1 MSMSELPHTAAQDS
15 DRPSGSDSEVPCA
28 RAAGRPRE
36 ADIDARMQDLLESA
50 GTLFL
55 EKGYSKVSLGMIA
68 REAHVAV
75 RTIYVKFGGKAG
87 LFNAVI
93 ANGRS
98 RYFNIGDMDS
108 DTRPIEQILGDFGL
122 RLLQMMSMPRIVR
135 MHRMVIAEAST
146 NPELAITFDRA
157 GPGQILEL
165 LSRFFAH
172 PAQQARFRTD
182 VRPERLAVH
191 LFNCILGDQ
200 VTRLMFEPLK
210 DVSDADIRAKVAE
223 GLDFFFKTA
232 LRVGQDHST
241 T

>member
-1 MSMSELPHTAAQDS
+1 MPELPLAVAHDCGYPS
-15 DRPSGSDSEVPCA
+15 DGDGDAPCA
-28 RAAGRPRE
+28 RVAGRPRE
-36 ADIDARMQDLLESA
+36 ADADARMQDLLETA

-98 RYFNIGDMDS
+98 RYFDIGDMENDP
-108 DTRPIEQILGDFGL
+108 RPVEQILEQFGL
-122 RLLQMMSMPRIVR
+122 RLLRMMSMPRIVR

-157 GPGQILEL
+157 GPGQILDM

-172 PAQQARFRTD
+172 PARQARLRTD
-182 VRPERLAVH
+182 VPPARLAVH

-200 VTRLMFEPLK
+200 VTRLMFEPLTA
-210 DVSDADIRAKVAE
+210 VSDAEMRRQVED
-223 GLDFFFKTA
+223 GLDFFFKTS
-232 LRVGQDHST
+232 LRILA
-241 T
+241 